1 MYVVVLFSP
10 WFNFYFHWFLG
21 MVMCDNELETKDRIE
36 PQHVHSQRVINTVP
50 DLFLTSSKIHHYTA
64 WPNLTFFIT

>member
-10 WFNFYFHWFLG
+10 WFNFYLPLFLG

-36 PQHVHSQRVINTVP
+36 PQHVSVGNINT
-50 DLFLTSSKIHHYTA
+50 SSTNDFSI
-64 WPNLTFFIT
+64 LL

>member
-10 WFNFYFHWFLG
+10 WFNFYLPLFLG

-36 PQHVHSQRVINTVP
+36 PQHVSVGNINT
-50 DLFLTSSKIHHYTA
+50 SSTNDFSILL
-64 WPNLTFFIT
+64 WR

>member
-10 WFNFYFHWFLG
+10 WFNFYFPLFLG

-36 PQHVHSQRVINTVP
+36 PQQVSVGNINT
-50 DLFLTSSKIHHYTA
+50 SSTNDFSI
-64 WPNLTFFIT
+64 LL